1 MLYASLLILVLFLSV
16 YFDFGDR
23 RKSASYT
30 PWLLLVWFII
40 VLIVGFRYRV
50 GSDTIRYM
58 DDFKHIHD
66 LSTMTSK
73 DLFHDEKFMPLSYLF
88 FSICKTISNS
98 FYFLQFA
105 HAIFINTAVFVFLR
119 RNTKYVFTGVL
130 FYLICNSL
138 EFNTEVIR
146 ESMAV
151 SVFLLGVNNLFN
163 KKYLKYYIYCIVAF
177 GFHVSALLA
186 FVFPL
191 LLLIKVNALSVAI
204 AAAIMIALDRLYEAL
219 PQVFSLLSFLGGNVE
234 DLIESYYR
242 EGEEANLNRYLLHA
256 IRWVVMPIVV
266 VLLNMINKK
275 KNTSFESNYMGLVLI
290 IMILSFLGLYS
301 YGFYRFNNYLMPFM
315 WLLMARAAI
324 NLKDFRI
331 TKIIPARKFI
341 CSLVFTLYIL
351 CSVWVAEIATGVENF
366 KSYYPYTS
374 IFNEEYVYRPEW

>member
-1 MLYASLLILVLFLSV
+1 MLYASLIVFVLFLSV
-16 YFDFGDR
+16 YYDYGDR
-23 RKSASYT
+23 RKDASYT
-30 PWLLLVWFII
+30 PWLFIVWCII

-66 LSTMTSK
+66 LSTITMK
-73 DLFHDEKFMPLSYLF
+73 DLLHDDKFQPLSYLF
-88 FSICKTISNS
+88 FSICKTVSGS

-119 RNTKYVFTGVL
+119 RNTTFVFTGVL

-138 EFNTEVIR
+138 EFNTEIIR

-151 SVFLLGVNNLFN
+151 SVFLLGVNYLFN
-163 KKYLKYYIYCIVAF
+163 KKYLKYYLYCIIAF

-186 FVFPL
+186 FIFPL
-191 LLLIKVNALSVAI
+191 LLLIRINLISVMLVAVFMVVI
-204 AAAIMIALDRLYEAL
+204 DRLYEAL
-219 PQVFSLLSFLGGNVE
+219 PQFFSLLSFLGGNVE

-256 IRWVVMPIVV
+256 IRWVVMPVV
-266 VLLNMINKK
+266 VISLNLINKK
-275 KNTSFESNYMGLVLI
+275 NKPYSESNYLGLVLI
-290 IMILSFLGLYS
+290 IIMLSFLGLYS

-315 WLLMARAAI
+315 WLLMAKAAI
-324 NLKDFRI
+324 NLKDLRI
-331 TKIIPARKFI
+331 TKLIPARRFV

-374 IFNEEYVYRPEW
+374 LFNEENVYRPEW